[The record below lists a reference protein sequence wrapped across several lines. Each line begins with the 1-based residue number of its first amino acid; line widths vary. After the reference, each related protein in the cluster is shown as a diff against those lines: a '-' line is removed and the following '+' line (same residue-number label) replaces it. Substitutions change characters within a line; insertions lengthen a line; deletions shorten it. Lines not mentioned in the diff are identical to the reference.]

1 MKNDLNNN
9 ARFIFLI
16 KTVHIKHVSKT
27 RPANTASHAKKI
39 VPSAAFS
46 SRVLKW
52 FDQHGRK
59 DLPWQQN
66 INAYRVW
73 VSEIMLQQT
82 QVKTVIPYFE
92 AFMQR
97 FPTIQSLAKASQ
109 DDVLHHWSGLG
120 YYSRARNLHISAQQ
134 VCDIYSGDFPQ
145 SIEQLIELPGIGR
158 STAGAIAAIAFGE
171 HCSILDGNVKRVLAR
186 HFAVEGWPGKSAVAD
201 HLWGFA
207 EAHTPKQRVADY
219 TQAMMDLGAT
229 LCTRSKPNCPECPV
243 QQSCQALA
251 SNQIALYPGKKPK
264 KVIPIKTT
272 EMHIVVN
279 TEGHVLLQM
288 RPPTGIWASLWSLP
302 EGELLHQQL
311 QLDEGQRWPEIRHTF
326 SHFHLDITPIQYRS
340 NCDHTVMEPDQW
352 LWYDL
357 NQPAEVGLAAPVS
370 KLIAKLKTA

>member
-1 MKNDLNNN
+1 MSK
-9 ARFIFLI
+9 I
-16 KTVHIKHVSKT
+16 K
-27 RPANTASHAKKI
+27 PANTNKI
-39 VPSAAFS
+39 PLKVTRSAAFA
-46 SRVLKW
+46 SRVLTW

-82 QVKTVIPYFE
+82 QVKTVIPYFKQ
-92 AFMQR
+92 FMQR
-97 FPTIQSLAKASQ
+97 FPTLESLANASQ

-120 YYSRARNLHISAQQ
+120 YYSRARNLHKAAQH
-134 VCDIYSGDFPQ
+134 VCDMHEGHFPRL
-145 SIEQLIELPGIGR
+145 IEQLIELPGIGR

-186 HFAVEGWPGKSAVAD
+186 HFAVEGWPGKSSVAD
-201 HLWGFA
+201 RLWDFA
-207 EAHTPKQRVADY
+207 EAHTPKKRVADY

-229 LCTRSKPNCPECPV
+229 LCTRSKPNCLQCPLQKSCV
-243 QQSCQALA
+243 AFANQQV
-251 SNQIALYPGKKPK
+251 ALYPAKKPK
-264 KVIPIKTT
+264 KVIPVKST

-279 TEGHVLLQM
+279 EDGHILLQK

-302 EGELLHQQL
+302 EGKLSLPHL
-311 QLDEGQRWPEIRHTF
+311 KLNKGNAWPEIRHTF
-326 SHFHLDITPIQYRS
+326 SHFHLDITPIQYRLKS
-340 NCDHTVMEPDQW
+340 NHVIMEPDQW

-370 KLIAKLKTA
+370 KLLAKLKSS